1 MEIAY
6 HQKLNLNEILI
17 IRSFNQA
24 FEQLNDV
31 SYLTGEMIHYFDPA
45 TVRQLKGCVKF
56 VDGKKEKY
64 SLSKMF
70 SCELKFIIYILK
82 TWLCEKFFRRFQ
94 EPRSFHQKKNVQ
106 FAVLSLN

>member
-1 MEIAY
+1 MEIAF

-82 TWLCEKFFRRFQ
+82 TWLCEIFSEDSKSLDLFTKKKMFNLRF
-94 EPRSFHQKKNVQ
+94 
-106 FAVLSLN
+106 